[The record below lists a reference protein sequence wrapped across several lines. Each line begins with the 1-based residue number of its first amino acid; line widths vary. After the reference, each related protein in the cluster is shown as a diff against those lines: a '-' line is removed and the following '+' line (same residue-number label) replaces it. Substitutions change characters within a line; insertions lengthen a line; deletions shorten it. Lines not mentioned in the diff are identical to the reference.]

1 MHTEQELQSLLT
13 TCIRMAGENV
23 LNGTGGPF
31 AALVVKD
38 GRIIGRGTNQV
49 TSSHDATAHAEIV
62 AIRDACK
69 NTGNHDLSGAV
80 LITSCEPCPMCLG
93 AVYWA
98 GIHEVWFGADKHDA
112 ASAGFNDA
120 LIYDEIGK
128 PYSQRIVLFKALNH
142 PDKTEPFRIWTSTE
156 NKLEY

>member
-1 MHTEQELQSLLT
+1 MSTEQELHSLLT
-13 TCIRMAGENV
+13 ACIRMAGENV
-23 LNGTGGPF
+23 RNGIGGPF

-38 GRIIGRGTNQV
+38 GKIIGRGTNRV

-69 NTGNHDLSGAV
+69 KCGSHDLSGAI

-98 GIHEVWFGADKHDA
+98 GIHEVYFGADRTDA
-112 ASAGFNDA
+112 ADAGFNDA
-120 LIYDEIGK
+120 LIYHEISK
-128 PYSQRIVLFKALNH
+128 PYDQRIVHFKALEH
-142 PDKTEPFRIWTSTE
+142 PEKTEPFRVWTSTE
-156 NKLEY
+156 NKTEY